1 MMAEPP
7 LTSGETV
14 APVLPKALELD
25 LLRPR
30 AEVDA
35 NFLEGE
41 APAFRT

>member
-1 MMAEPP
+1 MAEPP
-7 LTSGETV
+7 LTRGDTV
-14 APVLPKALELD
+14 APVLPKVLELD

-30 AEVDA
+30 AEVAA